1 MNKLIIFLGLAWVA
15 LSILTAATVDL
26 DVLGTVFVGMTI
38 SAGFTAVVYSR
49 SLAVW
54 WNEDGGSDAIR

>member
-26 DVLGTVFVGMTI
+26 DALETVFVGMTI
-38 SAGFTAVVYSR
+38 AAGFTAAVYSR
-49 SLAVW
+49 SLAAW
-54 WNEDGGSDAIR
+54 WSDDGGTDAIR